1 MRSPHAMAS
10 ALSRL
15 FACPGIREF
24 FVVFFSYSLGI
35 WAYSV
40 PFVGDEKVYLSTA
53 MEMREKGSLLLP
65 YLFGETSYIKP
76 PWLYWTLLVGWKLF
90 GFNLVGTFFF
100 SVFATAAT
108 AMILT
113 QISAELDSSER
124 EGGKTLNQKGIS
136 SVAGIW
142 FAGCTGTL
150 TYGTS
155 AQMEIW
161 VVFFSSLAWLL
172 FLKHHRTGETRWL
185 ALGFLVCGLSGL
197 NKSPLYSVFS
207 VTTYFAYL
215 LFAPRPHWVQG
226 VGLRGFLRW
235 FFSSGS
241 LFAHC
246 LGIGVGLS
254 WFVAAALLDRERFW
268 SQYIIQETLS
278 KKGGNPSTIFHQ
290 WMDFFTFTIPFTLL
304 LIVAFFRV
312 PQLKNRQITLL
323 LCWSLLPALFFSIFP
338 YRTETYLYILIPP
351 VALILDWGLRL
362 LLATECS
369 HESPAEDR
377 RSVRVGTWIIR
388 GNAIIMGLG
397 FTFLAWLTF
406 VTGLLGVSG
415 AALILGAGLVFV
427 FVSWR
432 QGPQKSVSGNHR
444 PLAYASLGMIVAVRI
459 GAILIGES
467 DLKDLREVIAQSH
480 RNNLAFLDEGRNQWN
495 EVGLLAVA
503 VGAPALRV
511 YNQAEAKEA
520 FNQGATLVLTQDQN
534 DIFSAGELMQAEEF
548 FWWRLQRGFGIPSYQ
563 DLREVTAKKNRR
575 RYKLLVPKV
584 MSGAKAI

>member
-1 MRSPHAMAS
+1 MRSTHALAS
-10 ALSRL
+10 TFSRL
-15 FACPGIREF
+15 FAYPGIREF
-24 FVVFFSYSLGI
+24 MVVFFAYGLGI

-53 MEMREKGSLLLP
+53 MEMREKGSLLFP

-76 PWLYWTLLVGWKLF
+76 PWLYWTLLAGWKLF

-113 QISAELDSSER
+113 QISTELDSSELKER
-124 EGGKTLNQKGIS
+124 ITPHQKVIS

-172 FLKHHRTGETRWL
+172 FLKHHRTGEAKWL

-207 VTTYFAYL
+207 VTTYYAYL
-215 LFAPRPHWVQG
+215 LFAPRPHWMQPS
-226 VGLRGFLRW
+226 GLRGFLKW
-235 FFSSGS
+235 LFSKEA
-241 LFAHC
+241 LIAHF
-246 LGIGVGLS
+246 LGVGVGLS
-254 WFVAAALLDRERFW
+254 WFAVAAFLDRERFW

-290 WMDFFTFTIPFTLL
+290 WMDFSTFTIPFTLL
-304 LIVAFFRV
+304 LIAALFRF
-312 PQLKNRQITLL
+312 PQFKKRQISLL
-323 LCWSLLPALFFSIFP
+323 LCWSLLPALFFSVFP

-351 VALILDWGLRL
+351 LSLILDWGLRRL
-362 LLATECS
+362 PTSGLA
-369 HESPAEDR
+369 AEPRNSDR
-377 RSVRVGTWIIR
+377 LIARVGTWIIR
-388 GNAIIMGLG
+388 GNGIIMGLV
-397 FTFLAWLTF
+397 FTFLAWLTY
-406 VTGLLGVSG
+406 VTGLLGEVG
-415 AALILGAGLVFV
+415 AGLILGAGLSFT
-427 FVSWR
+427 FLSWKDGSQDSASINR
-432 QGPQKSVSGNHR
+432 SR
-444 PLAYASLGMIVAVRI
+444 LAYASLGMIVAVRI

-467 DLKDLREVIAQSH
+467 DLKDLREVIAQSQ
-480 RNNLAFLDEGRNQWN
+480 RNKLAFLDEGRNQWN

-503 VGAPALRV
+503 VGAPAVRT
-511 YNQAEAKEA
+511 YNKAEAKEA
-520 FNQGATLVLTQDQN
+520 LKQGAILVLTQDQN
-534 DIFSAGELMQAEEF
+534 DVFTSGELILAGEH
-548 FWWRLQRGFGIPSYQ
+548 FWWRLQRRFAIPSYQ

-575 RYKLLVPKV
+575 RYKLLVPTAT
-584 MSGAKAI
+584 SGW